1 LHALTLAIKQIC
13 GHNFRNSNNTNAEA
27 AAAGFGLLS
36 ARMSVLAKKKRL
48 FSTNLFAL
56 KIYCYAATSGTSGEI
71 QAGKKGASNACP
83 TIYGIAAIVAN
94 CKCCGK
100 QVN

>member
-1 LHALTLAIKQIC
+1 VAIIFEIQITQTLRQPLLDLVC
-13 GHNFRNSNNTNAEA
+13 FRPEC
-27 AAAGFGLLS
+27 LS
-36 ARMSVLAKKKRL
+36 WLRKRL

-56 KIYCYAATSGTSGEI
+56 KIYCYAATSGTSGET